1 MDIIIDTNY
10 SFTEDTPDFWK
21 DYWNDEMGHSSVD
34 PDAYSKR
41 LKAYHKFVWSRQL
54 PNGEKMDLTEG
65 DSYNY
70 LTWKRFRFGSDSIT
84 ASFRYEKYR
93 YMIRKV
99 IDILPNY
106 KQFMEDY
113 TRRAYTIG
121 GAIIFPKKHGGINQS
136 RGCNPYIRDRFD
148 LTLECIRL
156 YYNGQPN
163 PLYNVLC
170 DNKECFELFVDFKGY
185 VDFFYLQDLVSEDY
199 SSVKFLL
206 GDGKFE
212 INPFPKTVDEY
223 FLWMNRQAE
232 FVKKRNARIDKAIND

>member
-1 MDIIIDTNY
+1 MIDINF
-10 SFTEDTPDFWK
+10 SFTDDTPDFWK
-21 DYWNDEMGHSSVD
+21 GYWDDEMGHSSVD

-41 LKAYHKFVWSRQL
+41 LKAYHKLVWSKPL
-54 PNGEKMDLTEG
+54 PNGEYLDLTEG
-65 DSYNY
+65 DIYNC
-70 LTWKRFRFGSDSIT
+70 LTWKQFRFGSDCIT

-99 IDILPNY
+99 IDYLPAY

-136 RGCNPYIRDRFD
+136 RGCNPYIRDRID

-156 YYNGQPN
+156 YYNNQSS
-163 PLYNVLC
+163 PLENVLK
-170 DNKECFELFVDFKGY
+170 DNKAFFDLFIDFKGY
-185 VDFFYLQDLVSEDY
+185 VDFFYLQDLVTDDY
-199 SSVKFLL
+199 SAVKFLL

-212 INPFPKTVDEY
+212 LNPLPKTIEEY
-223 FLWMNRQAE
+223 FIWMKKQIE
-232 FVKKRNARIDKAIND
+232 FVEKRNERINNAINVKG